1 MVELVK
7 SHSSRW
13 VKQNFSACPEFS
25 WQSGY
30 GVFSVDQSA
39 FEAVKQYIAN
49 QAEHHK
55 KRGFQQEYLLLL
67 QRARIEYDERY
78 LWD

>member
-1 MVELVK
+1 MKFVIDYI
-7 SHSSRW
+7 
-13 VKQNFSACPEFS
+13 P
-25 WQSGY
+25 
-30 GVFSVDQSA
+30 SA

-67 QRARIEYDERY
+67 QRAGIEYDERY